1 MSQLQYITEPVTIQA
16 PRPVNRPWGLLL
28 CLFLPF
34 SGHKIGRELLLRY
47 QDNEER
53 ASATLRLRGAGGG
66 CPQISGPRQRASR
79 WLQWPPPGAR
89 ECARGPPR
97 GKAPSKARYII
108 RAGPTGPGPLQGR
121 VAQAPP
127 RWGQRQAASGGGR
140 AARQGLCA
148 RGRDRAPAAGQCK
161 GGNAAA
167 PSARLALA
175 LLRRLCQRQP
185 RAQADRP
192 PPQVARAGS
201 AASRQQAL
209 RGVAS
214 GSRCARP
221 ASRGTFWQ
229 RATAATW
236 ARRGAP

>member
-28 CLFLPF
+28 CRFLLFC
-34 SGHKIGRELLLRY
+34 GHQNRRELLLRY
-47 QDNEER
+47 QDKE
-53 ASATLRLRGAGGG
+53 SARLRRCGSGGAGGG
-66 CPQISGPRQRASR
+66 SPQISGPRQRACR

-89 ECARGPPR
+89 ECARGPLR
-97 GKAPSKARYII
+97 GKAPNKARYII

-127 RWGQRQAASGGGR
+127 RWGQRQAARR
-140 AARQGLCA
+140 APARCPTGLVRRA
-148 RGRDRAPAAGQCK
+148 RDRAPDAAKCK

-192 PPQVARAGS
+192 PPEVARAGS

-209 RGVAS
+209 SGVAS
-214 GSRCARP
+214 GPRCARP

>member
-1 MSQLQYITEPVTIQA
+1 M
-16 PRPVNRPWGLLL
+16 L
-28 CLFLPF
+28 CRFLRF
-34 SGHKIGRELLLRY
+34 RGRDFARELLLRY
-47 QDNEER
+47 QDKEER
-53 ASATLRLRGAGGG
+53 APAALRLRGAGGG

-89 ECARGPPR
+89 ECARGPLRAGGPN
-97 GKAPSKARYII
+97 KARYII

-127 RWGQRQAASGGGR
+127 RWGQRQAARR
-140 AARQGLCA
+140 APARCPTGLVRRA
-148 RGRDRAPAAGQCK
+148 RDRAPDAPRCK

-167 PSARLALA
+167 AQPLLALA
-175 LLRRLCQRQP
+175 AGRRLCQRQP

-192 PPQVARAGS
+192 PPKVARAGS

-214 GSRCARP
+214 GLRGARP